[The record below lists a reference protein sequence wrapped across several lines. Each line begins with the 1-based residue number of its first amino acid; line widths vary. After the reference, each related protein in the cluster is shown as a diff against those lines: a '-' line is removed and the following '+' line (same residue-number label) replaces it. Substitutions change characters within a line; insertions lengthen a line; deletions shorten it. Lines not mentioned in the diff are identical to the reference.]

1 LREKT
6 ITLTG
11 DDAEF
16 MYNQLLARKY
26 VFQEQLKN
34 WDSINNTSEVKRC
47 NNAIIRIDNLL
58 NQILNG

>member
-1 LREKT
+1 MREKT
-6 ITLTG
+6 ISLTRY
-11 DDAEF
+11 DAEF

-34 WDSINNTSEVKRC
+34 WDSVNNTSEVERC
-47 NNAIIRIDNLL
+47 SNAIIRIDNLL